1 MKSNRDTFGPRLRVE
16 RERRG
21 ITLGDIAKST
31 KIKES
36 LFAELE
42 RGDDSK
48 WPQGIFR
55 RAHLCAYLSA
65 IGLPSQPLLA
75 EFLQLFP
82 EGPVVGQIDQ
92 ISAIEPPQAPQAAKA
107 VTPAPSPLPP
117 FGDRLWIL
125 AFDVASVCCLAS
137 AGAAAIGLGLAAAVA
152 LAALGYFA
160 VGIACFDQSV
170 GARIQQGVRGSGGG
184 RPHQPVKAPVREVRL
199 IVSQRDRSRTPA
211 RDLGR
216 QSEVHDQR
224 ASA

>member
-1 MKSNRDTFGPRLRVE
+1 MKSNRDTFGARLRVE

-21 ITLGDIAKST
+21 LTLGAIARST

-36 LFAELE
+36 QFAELE

-65 IGLPSQPLLA
+65 IGLPSQPWLA

-82 EGPVVGQIDQ
+82 EEPLVGEPDQ
-92 ISAIEPPQAPQAAKA
+92 IRSIETSQAKV
-107 VTPAPSPLPP
+107 VTPPPSPLPP

-125 AFDVASVCCLAS
+125 AFDVAAVCCLAS
-137 AGAAAIGLGLAAAVA
+137 TGAAVIGLGLAAAAA
-152 LAALGYFA
+152 LAALGYFV
-160 VGIACFDQSV
+160 VGIACFDQSI
-170 GARIQQGVRGSGGG
+170 GAHIQERVRGTVEG

-199 IVSQRDRSRTPA
+199 IVSQRDRSRAPA

>member
-1 MKSNRDTFGPRLRVE
+1 MKSNRDTFGARLRVE

-21 ITLGDIAKST
+21 ISLGAIARST

-36 LFAELE
+36 QFAELE

-65 IGLPSQPLLA
+65 IGLPSQPWLA

-82 EGPVVGQIDQ
+82 EGPLSGQTDQ
-92 ISAIEPPQAPQAAKA
+92 ISSTEAPRAAPP
-107 VTPAPSPLPP
+107 VTLPPPSTP

-125 AFDVASVCCLAS
+125 AFDVAAVCCLAS
-137 AGAAAIGLGLAAAVA
+137 AGAAVIGLGLAAAVA

-160 VGIACFDQSV
+160 VGIACFDQTIGS
-170 GARIQQGVRGSGGG
+170 RIQERVRGTVEG
-184 RPHQPVKAPVREVRL
+184 RPSEPVKAPVREVRL

-211 RDLGR
+211 RESGR
-216 QSEVHDQR
+216 QSEMHDQR

>member
-1 MKSNRDTFGPRLRVE
+1 MKPNRDTFGPRLRVE

-21 ITLGDIAKST
+21 ITLGDISKST

-82 EGPVVGQIDQ
+82 EEPVVGQIDQ
-92 ISAIEPPQAPQAAKA
+92 VSAIEAPQAAKA

-137 AGAAAIGLGLAAAVA
+137 AGAAAVGLGLAAAVA

-170 GARIQQGVRGSGGG
+170 GARIRQRVRGSVGG
-184 RPHQPVKAPVREVRL
+184 RPHQPVKAHVREVRL

>member
-1 MKSNRDTFGPRLRVE
+1 MKSNRDTFGARLRAE

-21 ITLGDIAKST
+21 ISLSAIARST

-36 LFAELE
+36 QFAELE

-82 EGPVVGQIDQ
+82 EEPVAGQTDQ
-92 ISAIEPPQAPQAAKA
+92 VSRTEAPQAAQPL
-107 VTPAPSPLPP
+107 TPPTSPLPP
-117 FGDRLWIL
+117 FGDGLWIL
-125 AFDVASVCCLAS
+125 AFDVAAVCCLAS
-137 AGAAAIGLGLAAAVA
+137 AGAAVIGLGLAAAVA
-152 LAALGYFA
+152 LAALGYFV

-170 GARIQQGVRGSGGG
+170 GAHIQQRVRGSVVG
-184 RPHQPVKAPVREVRL
+184 PSHQPVKAPVREVRL

-224 ASA
+224 VSA

>member
-1 MKSNRDTFGPRLRVE
+1 MKSNRDTFGARLRVE

-21 ITLGDIAKST
+21 ISLGAIARST

-36 LFAELE
+36 QFAELE

-82 EGPVVGQIDQ
+82 EEPLVGQIDHVH
-92 ISAIEPPQAPQAAKA
+92 STEAPRAAEL
-107 VTPAPSPLPP
+107 VTPPSP

-125 AFDVASVCCLAS
+125 AFDVAAVCCLAS
-137 AGAAAIGLGLAAAVA
+137 TGAAVIGLGLAAAVA
-152 LAALGYFA
+152 LAALAYLA
-160 VGIACFDQSV
+160 VGIACFDQTI
-170 GARIQQGVRGSGGG
+170 GARIQERVRGTVEE
-184 RPHQPVKAPVREVRL
+184 RPREPVKAPVREVRL
-199 IVSQRDRSRTPA
+199 IVSHSDRSRTPA
-211 RDLGR
+211 RDSGR
-216 QSEVHDQR
+216 QSEMHDQR